1 MKSLKIIQVLAKI
14 MWILSMIAF
23 IACIVGASLCFVGII
38 VFSAT
43 KDVVVDEG
51 QTFTI
56 LLADRGVP
64 EPGVYSAL
72 ITGLIVSG
80 VGIYLGKINEIFFKK
95 EIALGT
101 PFKKEVVSEMRK
113 LAIINIV
120 ASIATG
126 ILCAIA
132 LSIVAAIYRYDS
144 GFHLEFF
151 STVGYGISLLIL
163 SLFCDYG
170 AELEEKKPLD
180 EPAVE
185 PINE

>member
-43 KDVVVDEG
+43 KDVVVYEG
-51 QTFTI
+51 QTFTV

-101 PFKKEVVSEMRK
+101 PFRKEVVSEMRK

-120 ASIATG
+120 ASIGTG

-132 LSIVAAIYRYDS
+132 LSIVAAIYRYDA

-151 STVGYGISLLIL
+151 STVGYGISLLVL

-170 AELEEKKPLD
+170 AELEEKKPLE
-180 EPAVE
+180 EPAEE